1 MKTPILA
8 GSLILLLSAQRLPA
22 PIEEETP
29 SPSPASTVSAA
40 PSAAALSKQEAARF
54 AGTWTGKIKFGGNPN
69 EVEYTLMVNPEATSL
84 IMKSLR
90 FGEFARSTTLNG
102 NALRWTAGPK
112 NGNVWTLAPNPDGQT
127 ALVKAKPAAGAE
139 GNATFQRT
147 KFAPKR
153 EHAGGRL
160 KGRQ

>member
-1 MKTPILA
+1 MKIRILV
-8 GSLILLLSAQRLPA
+8 GSFLLLLSTHRLPA
-22 PIEEETP
+22 PIQDTQETP
-29 SPSPASTVSAA
+29 SPSAST
-40 PSAAALSKQEAARF
+40 PSRQQAARF
-54 AGTWTGKIKFGGNPN
+54 AGTWIGKIKFAGFAV

-90 FGEFARSTTLNG
+90 LGELARPTTLNG
-102 NALRWTAGPK
+102 NALTWTAGPK

-127 ALVKAKPAAGAE
+127 ALVKVKPAAGAE

-147 KFAPKR
+147 ESAPKR
-153 EHAGGRL
+153 GSAGGRL